1 MGTIW
6 NQGEAAPPSEREV
19 REAAHAVRVL
29 APLLTPSSSRVFLR
43 PEGGTEGQ
51 EPVSVPR
58 AVFERLLQL
67 LEHTA
72 RGQAVTVVPINAELT
87 TQEAAQLLNVSRPY
101 LVGLLEQGKIPFHK
115 VGTHRRVRFEDLL
128 AYKREA
134 EARQEQALDELAA
147 EAQKLDL
154 GY

>member
-1 MGTIW
+1 MRTTR
-6 NQGEAAPPSEREV
+6 NQGEATPPSEHEV

-29 APLLTPSSSRVFLR
+29 APLLTPSHSRVFLL

-58 AVFERLLQL
+58 SVFERLLQL

-147 EAQKLDL
+147 EAQKLGL